1 LFKGIR
7 LEESDAG
14 GRLMQVAIALPDDIA
29 QSLNDKWGN
38 LERQVL
44 EMVLIQA
51 YRDGL
56 LSAGKIRELLGFA
69 TRLEVDAF
77 LKARQVELHYDETD
91 LADDRA
97 THEQLR
103 AEGKLGIV

>member
-1 LFKGIR
+1 
-7 LEESDAG
+7 
-14 GRLMQVAIALPDDIA
+14 
-29 QSLNDKWGN
+29 

-56 LSAGKIRELLGFA
+56 LSAGKVRELLGFA

-91 LADDRA
+91 LADDRV